1 MQSLETTGL
10 VCRFV
15 RDRRKE
21 EMLTEGSLCNHEL
34 VKYRSQQKSLYFGE
48 RVANKKGKGI
58 RNKKDQ
64 RMWFLIFI

>member
-1 MQSLETTGL
+1 
-10 VCRFV
+10 
-15 RDRRKE
+15 
-21 EMLTEGSLCNHEL
+21 MLTEGSLCNHEL
-34 VKYRSQQKSLYFGE
+34 VKYRSKQKSLYFGE

>member
-10 VCRFV
+10 VCRCV

-34 VKYRSQQKSLYFGE
+34 VKYRSEQKSLYFGE
-48 RVANKKGKGI
+48 RVVDKNGKKLINKELNNESGS
-58 RNKKDQ
+58 
-64 RMWFLIFI
+64 